1 MMDCVIFWRAVGG
14 DSLVARALPLSLCL
28 VVLLFLRR
36 DYHWQNPPEETHQ
49 GDPHGWWQLRPGID
63 DKAPK
68 RSPTLLLALGV
79 VLWPAL
85 ATVDLPAEAVCDFQT
100 WYVSSSF
107 PNLDRKLSPGPQ
119 SFPPLNL
126 HSNCPCSTTQHL
138 PCTWGLPGHS
148 LSAQYPSTQCWTYPV
163 TSCLMFSPGN
173 LTKWGIIFLWAVSR
187 HRMCGESSVLFPS
200 HTLKSMV
207 FAHLAE

>member
-79 VLWPAL
+79 VLWPSL
-85 ATVDLPAEAVCDFQT
+85 ATVDLPAEAVTSRHGMLALPFQILT
-100 WYVSSSF
+100 GNWVLVPSPSHPWISILTAHV
-107 PNLDRKLSPGPQ
+107 PQLNICPVPGGSLGTVCLHSTPPPSVGPTLSPP
-119 SFPPLNL
+119 
-126 HSNCPCSTTQHL
+126 
-138 PCTWGLPGHS
+138 
-148 LSAQYPSTQCWTYPV
+148 A
-163 TSCLMFSPGN
+163 
-173 LTKWGIIFLWAVSR
+173 
-187 HRMCGESSVLFPS
+187 
-200 HTLKSMV
+200 
-207 FAHLAE
+207 